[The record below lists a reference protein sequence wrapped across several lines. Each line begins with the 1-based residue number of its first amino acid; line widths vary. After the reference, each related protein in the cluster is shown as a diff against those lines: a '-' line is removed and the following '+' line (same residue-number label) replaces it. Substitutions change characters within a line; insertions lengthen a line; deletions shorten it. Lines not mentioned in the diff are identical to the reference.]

1 MDQHYTETHY
11 VQDLDSLIKSH
22 ELRLIDVAAEQH
34 SAQAFEPKIKEECDS
49 FAEDIKKIDAD
60 ENAESDE
67 TLMQK
72 RKELCEKLIFTWGK
86 LKWFREKIAECES
99 RKQQI
104 TGELHKL
111 YMQRLHVSVVHNK

>member
-34 SAQAFEPKIKEECDS
+34 SAQGFEPKIKEECDS

-72 RKELCEKLIFTWGK
+72 RKELSEKLIFTWGK

-99 RKQQI
+99 CKQQI
-104 TGELHKL
+104 AGELHKL
-111 YMQRLHVSVVHNK
+111 YMQRLHISVVHNK